1 MPGGRESRSS
11 QWLAALYANLTEYS
25 AARIMVARL
34 ANQPPKGCNSP
45 SLGEHV
51 QQWRSFL
58 NFVELPKVRIFLLI
72 ATAILAAMSEF
83 FSIALIQPIII
94 LFAGQEEQAANL
106 FWFQLGVVDWLQ
118 GMSATNRVIALVG
131 LLIFLQALRECLLFI
146 SEFTSIR
153 IRTAFEVSLRML
165 AYERALFMPMLEY
178 TKTTSGDIYI
188 ILNALPRSVAGYVF
202 GVLSMIPNA
211 FMLAVYTVLMIVLD
225 WRLTLVVGLISLV
238 TFSAMRIVYRNQ
250 HRFGRIMRDTL
261 IEVASKSNE
270 LIQALPVIRSFTQ
283 EPRLTRAYREV
294 VGRHMAASV
303 ASSTIN
309 SAIGPLQRVLS
320 FVVILVAILIFFL
333 ASGTSEKQ
341 FLIVLIVFMVI
352 ISRINAPLSSM
363 NVQRSGLAQL
373 YPSVERLN
381 EFLRSHPGENTAGG
395 LPVTNFER
403 ITFEE
408 VSYSYDGATQ
418 VLKGVNF
425 SIEKG
430 EFVALVGPSGAGKS
444 TLVLLINAFA
454 EPTSGRILVD
464 GLDLR
469 DLDKTQ
475 WRRCTSVVPQSP
487 YMFDLTVFENLR
499 FGRPDASKEE
509 VMEAA
514 RLSNVEELI
523 PLLPN
528 GYDAPTGEGGS
539 LLSGGQV
546 QRLALARALLTH
558 PDLLILDEATSAQD
572 TGSEEKIRM
581 TLGNLRGRVALF
593 VIAHRLSTVKAAD
606 KIVVLDQ
613 GKIVEI
619 GPHDDLMRHRG
630 LYYNLVQRS
639 FGDVTGGLQETL
651 QGSKV
656 AVPSGDDEVPITPF
670 AVTNPTV

>member
-1 MPGGRESRSS
+1 MPGARESPSS
-11 QWLAALYANLTEYS
+11 QWLAALHANLTEHS
-25 AARIMVARL
+25 AVRIMVARL
-34 ANQPPKGCNSP
+34 ANQPPTGGARP
-45 SLGEHV
+45 SFDEHV
-51 QQWRSFL
+51 QQWRSFS
-58 NFVELPKVRIFLLI
+58 NFVGLPKVRIFLLI

-83 FSIALIQPIII
+83 FSMALIQPIII

-118 GMSATNRVIALVG
+118 NMSPTDRIIALVG

-153 IRTAFEVSLRML
+153 IRTGFEVGLRML
-165 AYERALFMPMLEY
+165 AYERVLFMPMSEY
-178 TKTTSGDIYI
+178 KKTTSGDIYI

-202 GVLSMIPNA
+202 GVLSMIPSA

-250 HRFGRIMRDTL
+250 HHYGRIMRDTL

-294 VGRHMAASV
+294 VGKHMAASV

-320 FVVILVAILIFFL
+320 FVAILVAILIFFL
-333 ASGTSEKQ
+333 VSGTSEKQ
-341 FLIVLIVFMVI
+341 FLTVLIVFMVI
-352 ISRINAPLSSM
+352 ISRINAPLSGM
-363 NVQRSGLAQL
+363 NVQRAGLTQL

-381 EFLRSHPGENTAGG
+381 DFLRSHPGENTVGG
-395 LPVTNFER
+395 LPVKNFER
-403 ITFEE
+403 IAFED
-408 VSYSYDGATQ
+408 VSYSYDGATP
-418 VLKGVNF
+418 VLKGVDF

-444 TLVLLINAFA
+444 TLVSLINAFA

-464 GLDLR
+464 GRDLR

-475 WRRCTSVVPQSP
+475 WRRRTSMVPQSP
-487 YMFDLTVFENLR
+487 YMFDLTIFENLR
-499 FGRPDASKEE
+499 FGRPDASGKE
-509 VMEAA
+509 VAEAA
-514 RLSNVEELI
+514 RQANAEELI
-523 PLLPN
+523 QLLPE
-528 GYDAPTGEGGS
+528 GYDTPTGEGGN

-546 QRLALARALLTH
+546 QRLALARALLMQ
-558 PDLLILDEATSAQD
+558 PDLLVLDEVTSAQD
-572 TGSEEKIRM
+572 TVSEEKIRM
-581 TLGNLRGRVALF
+581 TLDSLRGKVALL

-613 GKIVEI
+613 GKIVDI
-619 GPHDDLMRHRG
+619 GCHDDLMRHHG
-630 LYYNLVQRS
+630 LYYGLVQRS
-639 FGDVTGGLQETL
+639 FGDVTGGLQDTL
-651 QGSKV
+651 QGPKV